1 VKGTKRFKAGAWRL
15 EVDAGTDPVTGR
27 RRRLNRTVRAPNNKR
42 GERQADTEL
51 AKLVVEARAQLTLPS
66 TGVTTEELVERYIVS
81 RSTRWAP
88 GAADATRRRVAQHIT
103 PHIGA
108 VAIERL
114 RPIDVEHWH
123 ATLRAAG
130 VSEGSIGRVHDILR
144 AALNW
149 GERLE
154 LIGRNPA
161 VKVDRP
167 RGTKP
172 VITPPAPADI
182 VRMIAEASV
191 SLALFLRLA
200 ALTGARRGQLCGLH
214 WSDVDLDAATIR
226 WTRSLA
232 KVPGGVV
239 EKETKTGARWPIAID
254 PATVDLLRPIDGD
267 ALSQH
272 SPPASRCRRAPTF
285 SPVTRL
291 GGCPGIPMAPPR
303 GSPRCA
309 IAWGS
314 RPSGYTTF
322 ATGWRPKAS
331 ATVWTSRRLRAGV
344 AGRTPRPHSRSTP
357 TFSRHVTPSWPAGL
371 PSAWMTR
378 RLATADS
385 WQRRNL
391 LVLDRPLARQ
401 RWYAAPGTRGH
412 RRRALPSSAWA
423 GPPCL
428 SGPGLDIGP

>member
-1 VKGTKRFKAGAWRL
+1 VFPPSFPASSVSSDYLGVLVKGTKRFKAGAWRL

-51 AKLVVEARAQLTLPS
+51 AKLVVEARAQLALPS

-254 PATVDLLRPIDGD
+254 PATVDLLRTHRRRCAESALAAGVTLSAGAYVFARDPAGRLPWHPDG
-267 ALSQH
+267 ASQRFG
-272 SPPASRCRRAPTF
+272 SLRD
-285 SPVTRL
+285 RL
-291 GGCPGIPMAPPR
+291 GLEAVRLHDLRHWMATE
-303 GSPRCA
+303 GLGDGVD
-309 IAWGS
+309 IE
-314 RPSGYTTF
+314 T
-322 ATGWRPKAS
+322 
-331 ATVWTSRRLRAGV
+331 V
-344 AGRTPRPHSRSTP
+344 AGRGGWANTTTPLEIYSHFRPARDTEL
-357 TFSRHVTPSWPAGL
+357 A
-371 PSAWMTR
+371 R
-378 RLATADS
+378 RLA
-385 WQRRNL
+385 QR
-391 LVLDRPLARQ
+391 LDDK
-401 RWYAAPGTRGH
+401 AASDGG
-412 RRRALPSSAWA
+412 
-423 GPPCL
+423 
-428 SGPGLDIGP
+428 